1 MQNVVL
7 VLLSVLILIV
17 IAIVFVG
24 YKKMSS
30 LRVQISKLQLD
41 VLSLRNFIDERILS
55 SNPSMLG
62 GFQPMMNVAS
72 SPINTLSNEEE
83 SNSTAQLT
91 TEPVEEDDE
100 NSDSEYSYETVTDSE
115 EEDDEET
122 EAKDEDSEDE
132 EKEDVDEEEA
142 DEEEADEEEEEE
154 EEADEEE
161 EENEEEEEADEEED
175 KTPEDENVDEEVD
188 LEEHEHIMSDELAN
202 KMFTAVQYLAAAQ
215 SLMHQEPMNV
225 NTSNM
230 TKEVHF
236 ETTEQTVK
244 VDTKPKRGR
253 RVPNTKPNKLNVGY
267 VQESENDGNTYV
279 VIENKNGVKRWA
291 KYTGPPIE
299 EAVSAPD
306 IDVDVVKLP
315 TELNEDSVNN
325 HESSSA
331 PEVIILPET
340 DEMLRGNSEDLV
352 NEISVD

>member
-72 SPINTLSNEEE
+72 SSINTLSNEDG

-122 EAKDEDSEDE
+122 EAKDEESEDE
-132 EKEDVDEEEA
+132 EKEDVEEEEA

-154 EEADEEE
+154 
-161 EENEEEEEADEEED
+161 EEEEEADEEED

-291 KYTGPPIE
+291 KYTGAPLE
-299 EAVSAPD
+299 EAVSAPGT
-306 IDVDVVKLP
+306 DVDVVKLP

-340 DEMLRGNSEDLV
+340 DEMLRGNSENLV

>member
-72 SPINTLSNEEE
+72 SPINSLPNEEE
-83 SNSTAQLT
+83 SNSTEQLT
-91 TEPVEEDDE
+91 SEPVKEEAE

-115 EEDDEET
+115 EDDEET
-122 EAKDEDSEDE
+122 EAQDEESDDE
-132 EKEDVDEEEA
+132 EKEEAEEDTEKDVEEDNDEEA
-142 DEEEADEEEEEE
+142 DEESDEDNND
-154 EEADEEE
+154 EEADEDEE
-161 EENEEEEEADEEED
+161 IDEEADEDEKIDE
-175 KTPEDENVDEEVD
+175 ENVDEEVD
-188 LEEHEHIMSDELAN
+188 LEDHEHMMSDELAN

-225 NTSNM
+225 NTSNG

-236 ETTEQTVK
+236 EHVEQTVK

-253 RVPNTKPNKLNVGY
+253 RVPNTKPNKLNVGV
-267 VQESENDGNTYV
+267 VQVSENDGNTYV

-299 EAVSAPD
+299 EAVGAPD
-306 IDVDVVKLP
+306 SDIDVVKLP
-315 TELNEDSVNN
+315 LNSATNSTEINNDS
-325 HESSSA
+325 EGA
-331 PEVIILPET
+331 DVIILPET
-340 DEMLRGNSEDLV
+340 NELLRTNVENSAD
-352 NEISVD
+352 